1 MWISSRLFVI
11 CLLLRF
17 DATISEPFETHLR
30 GPGFVMEPPG
40 RVEFSNSSGGWL
52 DCSASG
58 SPQPTIDWVHA
69 DGTAVTEIHGVRR
82 VLRNGTLVLMPFAA
96 AAYHQDIHNTIYR
109 CIASNSVGRIVS
121 RDVQVRAVV
130 AQAYKVDVEVLSA
143 SRGCTAILRCV
154 VPTFVKE
161 LVRVVSWVH
170 EPAIY
175 IYPSLQGDGKFHLL
189 PTGELLIH
197 NLQESDES
205 QSFRCRS
212 MHRLTRQVVVS
223 SPTRLR
229 INSHRGIISPSV
241 VEHTSHV
248 QVSQDEG
255 AVLLCVA
262 QGCPSPEYSWY
273 TQNGAGPLPVLSG
286 PRVRL
291 LGPILAIEAVTG
303 EDSGVYKCTASNVGG
318 EASAELRLTVATPI
332 QVEIAPNV
340 LSVHMGGTA
349 EFRCLV
355 TSNGSPVGMQ
365 NILWYKDGRQLP
377 SSGRIEDTLVVP
389 RVSRENRGMYQ
400 CVVRRPEGDTFQATA
415 ELQLGD
421 APPVLL
427 YSFIEQTLQPGPAVS
442 LKCSA
447 AGNPTP
453 QISWTLDGFPLPSN
467 GRFMIGQYITVHG
480 DVISHVNI
488 SHVMVEDGGEY
499 SCIAENRAGRVE
511 HAARLNIYGLPYI
524 RLIPKVTA
532 VSGETLNLK
541 CPVAGY
547 PIEEIHWERGGRELP
562 DDIRQRVQPDG
573 SLTISPV
580 QKHTDSGVYT
590 CWARNK
596 QGHSARRSG
605 EVTVIVPPRLSP
617 FQTSILQLN
626 MGDRASLT
634 CSVVKG
640 DLPLT
645 MNWRKDSRPIDPTQH
660 MSVKQVDQYNSIL
673 VIDNLGSDHTG
684 NYSCVVRNS
693 AAEVENS
700 QALLVNVPPIIEPFV
715 FQDGLAEGM
724 RTRTV
729 CGVSRGDAPLK
740 LIWLK
745 DGEPL
750 PDLLGANVTMLDQY
764 SSLLS
769 IPSLSATH
777 SGEYTCVAKNPAAE
791 IKYTALLQVKVP
803 PRWIVEPVDA
813 NVERNRHIMLHCQ
826 AQGVPTPS
834 IVWKKAT
841 GSKSGEYEE
850 VRERPFTKL
859 LGNGSMLLQHVK
871 EDREGFYLCQANN
884 GIGTGIGK
892 VIQLKV
898 NSSPYFSSTSR
909 SVTVKKGDTALLQ
922 CTVSGDKPINIV
934 WMRSGKNTLNPSTNY
949 KISVKQEATPD
960 GVSAELQI
968 RTVDAT
974 DSGPYF
980 CRATNLYGNDQQLV
994 QLQVQ
999 EPPQPP
1005 SVLEA
1010 AMISS
1015 RSVNLKWQPK
1025 AVSTGDVS
1033 KYIVEYREADPI
1045 LFIDQWQH
1053 IEVKDPPSYNAL
1065 IENLKPAT
1073 RYAFRVIAEGNAGR
1087 SAPSQELIV
1096 RTEPQRPAGPPLSLS
1111 ARPLSS
1117 TELLISWVAPLPE
1130 LRHGDIQGYNVGYR
1144 LASSGNTAYNFT
1156 SVSGDGEGGN
1166 GELLLS
1172 GLSKFA
1178 RYSIVVQAFNQV
1190 GPGPLSDATTAQ
1202 TMEDV
1207 PSRPPEDVR
1216 CAALTSQS
1224 LQVSWQ
1230 PPPIYHTN
1238 GLLQGYKL
1246 VFEPIIDD
1254 IVPNKDE
1261 VESRKTTA
1269 LTTVLTGLR
1278 KYTNYSIQVLA
1289 HTRMG
1294 DGALSKPLYCHTEED
1309 VPEAPSDIKVVVS
1322 SPQSLYVSWL
1332 PPTEPNGVITKY
1344 SLYTRVVNGR
1354 EELNNEK
1361 RSLPSQQA
1369 YYEAKN
1375 LHPHMEYQFWVTA
1388 STRVGEGKSSRV
1400 SSQITTNRVPAR
1412 IISFGGPVVRP
1423 WRSTVTLPCAAV
1435 GKPKREWFKA
1445 DVALRQGGL
1454 HNSQLLDTGDLIISS
1469 LQLADSGN
1477 YSCQV
1482 DNGIGTDRLT
1492 HMLLV
1497 QVPPSAPVLYVT
1509 SATSS
1514 SILMHW
1520 KCGFTGNAP
1529 ITGYTL
1535 FYRRATGNTDEMQLS
1550 RHASSHE
1557 LKGLVC
1563 GSTYQIHL
1571 NAHNKVGS
1579 SPASI
1584 MLHVRTQGQAPGLP
1598 ATTSLLAPNSTS
1610 VLIRLHTWPD
1620 NGCPLMYFVLQYRA
1634 VTDDPDKEWI
1644 LVSNALKPQRR
1655 VVISNL
1661 QSSTLYQ
1668 LRMEAHNVAGV
1679 SQAEFSFVTLT
1690 KDGDP
1695 PPPEIVQRGQRGPS
1709 VFYGNINLLIPSIA
1723 AVSGMIC
1730 TIALV
1735 IVCYRHKQ
1743 SNHIQK
1749 ESLEN
1754 RANSE
1759 AAQRERYYA
1768 TIHKVSMQN
1777 NDKIPETSEDIS
1789 PYATFQLSEAGNLSQ
1804 PHHGGPANTL
1814 LHSFMYHERALA
1826 EGCSSPPPAASKN
1839 RRRHSRKTEP
1849 ESEESESDQDQLT
1862 SSRTESSN
1870 QHEGKIKHSII
1881 YHGAQSSTSSDLSP
1895 MSEQKSLPRRGRS
1908 RYHHQQYQFSTNTTP
1923 RHHNSNKSNNNI
1935 STNTVTNTNTGTST
1949 SNPNKILSPRNGT
1962 GNLKSISSTFK
1973 SQDSIQ
1979 CHIPTL
1985 VKSPSISTQQQKQFH
2000 KQQQLQQQQQLNS
2013 KSGQNQTQNPT
2024 QTQCSSSNSSSLKQQ
2039 QPLLIQPKL
2048 HQLEPTST
2056 HVNGQELMGLDG
2068 GVSTLASVVPV
2079 TCMPPSS
2086 QSQFRPIPHKSIMP
2100 AHEPHHN
2107 NHHQGGTALL
2117 NPSTALLSSKF
2128 FTAPTLPLPK

>member
-1 MWISSRLFVI
+1 MWISSRFFVI
-11 CLLLRF
+11 FLLLHL
-17 DATISEPFETHLR
+17 DTTCSEPFEAHLR

-58 SPQPTIDWVHA
+58 SPQPTVDWVHA
-69 DGTAVTEIHGVRR
+69 DGSAVTEIHGVRR

-96 AAYHQDIHNTIYR
+96 AAYHQDVHNTIYR

-241 VEHTSHV
+241 VEHTAHV

-262 QGCPSPEYSWY
+262 QGCPSPEYSWF
-273 TQNGAGPLPVLSG
+273 THNGAGPLPVLSG

-303 EDSGVYKCTASNVGG
+303 EDSGVYKCTAGNVGG

-332 QVEIAPNV
+332 QVEISPNV

-377 SSGRIEDTLVVP
+377 SSGRVEDTLVVP

-499 SCIAENRAGRVE
+499 ACIAENRAGRVQ

-580 QKHTDSGVYT
+580 QKNSDSGVYT

-605 EVTVIVPPRLSP
+605 EVTVIVPPKLSP
-617 FQTSILQLN
+617 FQTNILQLN

-645 MNWRKDSRPIDPTQH
+645 INWRKDGRPIDPTQH

-673 VIDNLGSDHTG
+673 VIENLGSDHTG

-700 QALLVNVPPIIEPFV
+700 QALLVN
-715 FQDGLAEGM
+715 
-724 RTRTV
+724 
-729 CGVSRGDAPLK
+729 
-740 LIWLK
+740 
-745 DGEPL
+745 
-750 PDLLGANVTMLDQY
+750 
-764 SSLLS
+764 
-769 IPSLSATH
+769 
-777 SGEYTCVAKNPAAE
+777 
-791 IKYTALLQVKVP
+791 VP

-859 LGNGSMLLQHVK
+859 LGNGSLLLQHVK

-909 SVTVKKGDTALLQ
+909 SVMVKKGDTALLQ
-922 CTVSGDKPINIV
+922 CAVSGDKPINIV
-934 WMRSGKNTLNPSTNY
+934 WLRSGKNTLNPSTNY

-980 CRATNLYGNDQQLV
+980 CRASNLYGNDQQLV

-999 EPPQPP
+999 EPPLPP

-1015 RSVNLKWQPK
+1015 RSVNIKWQPK
-1025 AVSTGDVS
+1025 TMGTGDVT
-1033 KYIVEYREADPI
+1033 KYLVEFREADP
-1045 LFIDQWQH
+1045 LFVEQWQQ
-1053 IEVKDPPSYNAL
+1053 IEVKDPPMFNAL

-1073 RYAFRVIAEGNAGR
+1073 RYAFRVIAEGSAGR

-1130 LRHGDIQGYNVGYR
+1130 LRHGDIQGYNVGYK
-1144 LASSGNTAYNFT
+1144 LSSSGNTAYNFT
-1156 SVSGDGEGGN
+1156 SVAGDYDGGN

-1172 GLSKFA
+1172 GLAKFA
-1178 RYSIVVQAFNQV
+1178 RYNVVVQAFNQV
-1190 GPGPLSDATTAQ
+1190 GPGPLSEPTGAQ

-1216 CAALTSQS
+1216 CAALSSQS

-1246 VFEPIIDD
+1246 IFEPIIDD
-1254 IVPNKDE
+1254 IQPSKDE

-1269 LTTVLTGLR
+1269 LTMVLTGLR

-1294 DGALSKPLYCHTEED
+1294 DGVVSKPLFCHSEED
-1309 VPEAPSDIKVVVS
+1309 VPEAPADIKVVS
-1322 SPQSLYVSWL
+1322 SSSQSLYISWL
-1332 PPTEPNGVITKY
+1332 PPNEPNGVITKY

-1369 YYEAKN
+1369 YYEAKG

-1412 IISFGGPVVRP
+1412 IISFGGSVVRP
-1423 WRSTVTLPCAAV
+1423 WRSTVTLPCTAV
-1435 GKPKREWFKA
+1435 GKPKREWFKS
-1445 DVALRQGGL
+1445 DVALRQGGM
-1454 HNSQLLDTGDLIISS
+1454 HNSQLLDSGDLIISS
-1469 LQLADSGN
+1469 LQLADGGN

-1492 HMLLV
+1492 HTLVV
-1497 QVPPSAPVLYVT
+1497 QVPPTAPVLYVT

-1535 FYRRATGNTDEMQLS
+1535 FYRRTNGNTDEMQLS

-1571 NAHNKVGS
+1571 SAQNKVGT
-1579 SPASI
+1579 SPTST
-1584 MLHVRTQGQAPGLP
+1584 MLHVRTQGQSPGHP
-1598 ATTSLLAPNSTS
+1598 ASTALLAPNSTS
-1610 VLIRLHTWPD
+1610 LLVRLHSWPD
-1620 NGCPLMYFVLQYRA
+1620 NGCPLLYFVLQYRA
-1634 VTDDPDKEWI
+1634 VTEDPDAEWV

-1655 VVISNL
+1655 IVVNNL
-1661 QSSTLYQ
+1661 TPSTLYQ
-1668 LRMEAHNVAGV
+1668 LRMEAHNVAGI
-1679 SQAEFSFVTLT
+1679 SQADFTFVTLT

-1695 PPPEIVQRGQRGPS
+1695 PPPEIVHRGHRGQTT
-1709 VFYGNINLLIPSIA
+1709 VIFANMNLLIPSIA
-1723 AVSGMIC
+1723 AVSGMFC
-1730 TIALV
+1730 TIIMV
-1735 IVCYRHKQ
+1735 IVCYRHMLKNAQ
-1743 SNHIQK
+1743 PHAEQANHIQK

-1789 PYATFQLSEAGNLSQ
+1789 PYATFQLSEAGGNMSQ

-1908 RYHHQQYQFSTNTTP
+1908 RAGILRTLHPLQLQAECTTGAFHRTEDGGGLGERIELAEVEVDVDTIKKLKLGQRSSLWSRPSSTTSQLQQEHHQQQQHQK
-1923 RHHNSNKSNNNI
+1923 HH
-1935 STNTVTNTNTGTST
+1935 
-1949 SNPNKILSPRNGT
+1949 
-1962 GNLKSISSTFK
+1962 
-1973 SQDSIQ
+1973 QA
-1979 CHIPTL
+1979 
-1985 VKSPSISTQQQKQFH
+1985 
-2000 KQQQLQQQQQLNS
+2000 QQQQQHHQQQQQQQAPPQPSQPHKRAHS
-2013 KSGQNQTQNPT
+2013 KSPQPQ
-2024 QTQCSSSNSSSLKQQ
+2024 QQ
-2039 QPLLIQPKL
+2039 QPLQQQRQQQHSPA
-2048 HQLEPTST
+2048 P
-2056 HVNGQELMGLDG
+2056 GQ
-2068 GVSTLASVVPV
+2068 
-2079 TCMPPSS
+2079 
-2086 QSQFRPIPHKSIMP
+2086 K
-2100 AHEPHHN
+2100 
-2107 NHHQGGTALL
+2107 
-2117 NPSTALLSSKF
+2117 LLSEKSDYSISV
-2128 FTAPTLPLPK
+2128 

>member
-1 MWISSRLFVI
+1 MWISCHAVLVF
-11 CLLLRF
+11 LLLHS
-17 DATISEPFETHLR
+17 DALLAEVYETHLR

-58 SPQPTIDWVHA
+58 SPQPSIDWVHA

-82 VLRNGTLVLMPFAA
+82 VLRNGTLVLLPFPA
-96 AAYHQDIHNTIYR
+96 AAYHQDVHNTIYR
-109 CIASNSVGRIVS
+109 CVASNSVGRVVS

-241 VEHTSHV
+241 VEHTAHV

-273 TQNGAGPLPVLSG
+273 THNGPGPLPVLSG
-286 PRVRL
+286 PRIRL

-318 EASAELRLTVATPI
+318 EASAELRLSVATPI
-332 QVEIAPNV
+332 QVEIQPNI

-377 SSGRIEDTLVVP
+377 SSGRIEDTLIVP
-389 RVSRENRGMYQ
+389 RVGRENRGMYQ

-488 SHVMVEDGGEY
+488 THVMVEDGGEY
-499 SCIAENRAGRVE
+499 SCIAENRAGRVQ
-511 HAARLNIYGLPYI
+511 HSARLNIYGLPYI
-524 RLIPKVTA
+524 RIIPKVTA

-573 SLTISPV
+573 SLTITPV
-580 QKHTDSGVYT
+580 QKNTDSGVYT

-605 EVTVIVPPRLSP
+605 EVTVIVPPKLSP
-617 FQTSILQLN
+617 FQSSQLQLN

-645 MNWRKDSRPIDPTQH
+645 MSWRKDNRPIDATQH

-673 VIDNLGSDHTG
+673 VIENLGSDHTG

-700 QALLVNVPPIIEPFV
+700 QSLLVN
-715 FQDGLAEGM
+715 
-724 RTRTV
+724 
-729 CGVSRGDAPLK
+729 
-740 LIWLK
+740 
-745 DGEPL
+745 
-750 PDLLGANVTMLDQY
+750 
-764 SSLLS
+764 
-769 IPSLSATH
+769 
-777 SGEYTCVAKNPAAE
+777 
-791 IKYTALLQVKVP
+791 VP
-803 PRWIVEPVDA
+803 PRWIVEPSDA

-834 IVWKKAT
+834 ILWKKAT

-859 LGNGSMLLQHVK
+859 LSNGSLLLQHVK

-898 NSSPYFSSTSR
+898 NSSPYFQSTSR
-909 SVTVKKGDTALLQ
+909 SVTVKKGDTAILQ
-922 CTVSGDKPINIV
+922 CSVSGDKPINIV
-934 WMRSGKNTLNPSTNY
+934 WMRSGKSTLNPSTNY

-968 RTVDAT
+968 RLVDST

-980 CRATNLYGNDQQLV
+980 CRASNLYGNDQQLV
-994 QLQVQ
+994 QLMVQ

-1025 AVSTGDVS
+1025 VQNSGDVT
-1033 KYIVEYREADPI
+1033 KYIVEYKEMDATF
-1045 LFIDQWQH
+1045 LDQWQH
-1053 IEVKDPPSYNAL
+1053 MDVKDPPSFNAL

-1073 RYAFRVIAEGNAGR
+1073 RYAFRVIAEGTAGR
-1087 SAPSQELIV
+1087 SAPSQELII
-1096 RTEPQRPAGPPLSLS
+1096 RTEPQRPAGPPLNLS
-1111 ARPLSS
+1111 VRPLSS
-1117 TELLISWVAPLPE
+1117 TELLVSWIAPLAE
-1130 LRHGDIQGYNVGYR
+1130 LRHGDIQGYNVGYK
-1144 LASSGNTAYNFT
+1144 LASSGTTAYNFT
-1156 SVSGDGEGGN
+1156 SVSGDGDGGT
-1166 GELLLS
+1166 GELLLT
-1172 GLSKFA
+1172 GLQKFA
-1178 RYSIVVQAFNQV
+1178 RYNVVVQAFNQV
-1190 GPGPLSDATTAQ
+1190 GPGPLSEPASAQ

-1207 PSRPPEDVR
+1207 PSRAPEDIR

-1230 PPPIYHTN
+1230 PPAIHHTN
-1238 GLLQGYKL
+1238 GILQGYKL
-1246 VFEPIIDD
+1246 IFEPILDD
-1254 IVPNKDE
+1254 YSPNKDE

-1278 KYTNYSIQVLA
+1278 KFTNYSIQVLA

-1294 DGALSKPLYCHTEED
+1294 DGVLSNSIYCHTEED
-1309 VPEAPSDIKVVVS
+1309 APEAPADIKVVVS

-1332 PPTEPNGVITKY
+1332 PPNEPNGVITKY
-1344 SLYTRVVNGR
+1344 NLYTRVVNGR

-1361 RSLPSQQA
+1361 RSLPSQQT

-1388 STRVGEGKSSRV
+1388 STRVGEGKSSKV

-1412 IISFGGPVVRP
+1412 IVSFGGPIVRP
-1423 WRSTVTLPCAAV
+1423 WRSTVTLACTAV
-1435 GKPKREWFKA
+1435 GKPKRDWFKT
-1445 DVALRQGGL
+1445 DIPLRQGGL
-1454 HNSQLLDTGDLIISS
+1454 HNTQLLDSGDLIISN
-1469 LQLADSGN
+1469 LQVSDSGN

-1509 SATSS
+1509 SATTS

-1535 FYRRATGNTDEMQLS
+1535 YYRRTPGNIEEKQLS
-1550 RHASSHE
+1550 RHASSQE

-1571 NAHNKVGS
+1571 TATNKVGT

-1584 MLHVRTQGQAPGLP
+1584 TLHVRTQGQSPGVP
-1598 ATTSLLAPNSTS
+1598 STTTLIAPNSTS
-1610 VLIRLHTWPD
+1610 VSIRLHTWPD
-1620 NGCPLMYFVLQYRA
+1620 NGCPMLYFVLQYRP
-1634 VTDDPDKEWI
+1634 VTDGPEKDWI
-1644 LVSNALKPQRR
+1644 L
-1655 VVISNL
+1655 
-1661 QSSTLYQ
+1661 
-1668 LRMEAHNVAGV
+1668 G
-1679 SQAEFSFVTLT
+1679 
-1690 KDGDP
+1690 
-1695 PPPEIVQRGQRGPS
+1695 
-1709 VFYGNINLLIPSIA
+1709 
-1723 AVSGMIC
+1723 
-1730 TIALV
+1730 
-1735 IVCYRHKQ
+1735 
-1743 SNHIQK
+1743 
-1749 ESLEN
+1749 
-1754 RANSE
+1754 
-1759 AAQRERYYA
+1759 
-1768 TIHKVSMQN
+1768 
-1777 NDKIPETSEDIS
+1777 
-1789 PYATFQLSEAGNLSQ
+1789 
-1804 PHHGGPANTL
+1804 
-1814 LHSFMYHERALA
+1814 
-1826 EGCSSPPPAASKN
+1826 
-1839 RRRHSRKTEP
+1839 
-1849 ESEESESDQDQLT
+1849 
-1862 SSRTESSN
+1862 
-1870 QHEGKIKHSII
+1870 II

-1908 RYHHQQYQFSTNTTP
+1908 RYHHQLYQFSTNTTP
-1923 RHHNSNKSNNNI
+1923 RHHNNSKNSSSN
-1935 STNTVTNTNTGTST
+1935 
-1949 SNPNKILSPRNGT
+1949 NPNKILSPRSGV

-1985 VKSPSISTQQQKQFH
+1985 
-2000 KQQQLQQQQQLNS
+2000 QQQQQTSNINTSNS
-2013 KSGQNQTQNPT
+2013 FT
-2024 QTQCSSSNSSSLKQQ
+2024 SSNCSKISQ
-2039 QPLLIQPKL
+2039 QPLLVTPKIAQHHSQQLQMNTTGNNL
-2048 HQLEPTST
+2048 HHPTD
-2056 HVNGQELMGLDG
+2056 LLDN
-2068 GVSTLASVVPV
+2068 SSCNNSLASVAPSLA
-2079 TCMPPSS
+2079 CMQPS
-2086 QSQFRPIPHKSIMP
+2086 SQFRPIAHKADEGLS
-2100 AHEPHHN
+2100 
-2107 NHHQGGTALL
+2107 GGTLL
-2117 NPSTALLSSKF
+2117 NPSTAPLSSKF
-2128 FTAPTLPLPK
+2128 FTAPTLPGGVIRTLHPLQLQAECNVIPSGGFHQIPVEVALPSADRTEVAQVECDVETLKKLKLGLRSTLWSRPASTTSHLLQQQQQQQQQQRAQENRPISQPQLQQLHQQQQQQQQQLSQAQPQQQLPAHAAAIKAQPSPSTSQKQQLQPRQNSPAPTQKLLKEKSDYSISV

>member
-1 MWISSRLFVI
+1 MWISSRFFVI
-11 CLLLRF
+11 LLLLNL
-17 DATISEPFETHLR
+17 DNTCSEPFEAHLR

-58 SPQPTIDWVHA
+58 SPQPTVDWVHA
-69 DGTAVTEIHGVRR
+69 DGSAVTEIHGVRR

-96 AAYHQDIHNTIYR
+96 AAYHQDVHNTIYR

-143 SRGCTAILRCV
+143 ARGCTAILRCV

-241 VEHTSHV
+241 VEHTAHV

-262 QGCPSPEYSWY
+262 QGCPSPEYSWF
-273 TQNGAGPLPVLSG
+273 THNGAGPLPVLSG

-303 EDSGVYKCTASNVGG
+303 EDSGVYKCTAGNVGG

-332 QVEIAPNV
+332 QVEISPNV

-377 SSGRIEDTLVVP
+377 SSGRVEDTLVVP

-499 SCIAENRAGRVE
+499 ACIAENRAGRVQ

-580 QKHTDSGVYT
+580 QKNSDSGVYT

-605 EVTVIVPPRLSP
+605 EVTVIVPPS
-617 FQTSILQLN
+617 
-626 MGDRASLT
+626 
-634 CSVVKG
+634 
-640 DLPLT
+640 
-645 MNWRKDSRPIDPTQH
+645 
-660 MSVKQVDQYNSIL
+660 
-673 VIDNLGSDHTG
+673 
-684 NYSCVVRNS
+684 
-693 AAEVENS
+693 
-700 QALLVNVPPIIEPFV
+700 IEPFA
-715 FQDGLAEGM
+715 FQEGLAEGM

-729 CGVSRGDAPLK
+729 CGVSRGDPPLK

-745 DGEPL
+745 DGDPL

-859 LGNGSMLLQHVK
+859 LGNGSLLLQHVK

-909 SVTVKKGDTALLQ
+909 SVMVKKGDTALLQ
-922 CTVSGDKPINIV
+922 CAVSGDKPINIV

-980 CRATNLYGNDQQLV
+980 CRASNLYGNDQQLV

-999 EPPQPP
+999 EPPLPP

-1015 RSVNLKWQPK
+1015 RSVNIKWQPK
-1025 AVSTGDVS
+1025 TLGTGDVT
-1033 KYIVEYREADPI
+1033 KYIVEFREADHSLPPA
-1045 LFIDQWQH
+1045 LFVDQWQQ
-1053 IEVKDPPSYNAL
+1053 IEVKDPPHFNAM

-1073 RYAFRVIAEGNAGR
+1073 RYAFRVIAEGSAGR

-1130 LRHGDIQGYNVGYR
+1130 LRHGDIQGYNVGYK
-1144 LASSGNTAYNFT
+1144 LSSSGNTAYNFT
-1156 SVSGDGEGGN
+1156 SVSGDGDGGN

-1172 GLSKFA
+1172 GLAKFA
-1178 RYSIVVQAFNQV
+1178 RYTVVVQAFNQV
-1190 GPGPLSDATTAQ
+1190 GPGPLSEPTAAQ

-1216 CAALTSQS
+1216 CAALSSQS

-1246 VFEPIIDD
+1246 IFEPIIDD
-1254 IVPNKDE
+1254 IQPSKDE

-1269 LTTVLTGLR
+1269 LTMVLTGLR

-1294 DGALSKPLYCHTEED
+1294 DGVVSKPLFCHSEED
-1309 VPEAPSDIKVVVS
+1309 VPEAPADIKVVS
-1322 SPQSLYVSWL
+1322 SSSQSLYISWL
-1332 PPTEPNGVITKY
+1332 PPNEPNGVITKY

-1369 YYEAKN
+1369 YYEAKG

-1400 SSQITTNRVPAR
+1400 SSQITTNRIPAR

-1423 WRSTVTLPCAAV
+1423 WRSTVTLPCTAV
-1435 GKPKREWFKA
+1435 GKPKREWFKS

-1454 HNSQLLDTGDLIISS
+1454 HNSQLLDSGDLIISS
-1469 LQLADSGN
+1469 LQLADGGN

-1492 HMLLV
+1492 HTLIV
-1497 QVPPSAPVLYVT
+1497 QVPPTAPVLYVT

-1535 FYRRATGNTDEMQLS
+1535 FYRRANGNTDEMQLS

-1557 LKGLVC
+1557 LKGLMC

-1571 NAHNKVGS
+1571 SAQNKVGT
-1579 SPASI
+1579 SPTSTI
-1584 MLHVRTQGQAPGLP
+1584 LHVRTQGQSPGHP
-1598 ATTSLLAPNSTS
+1598 ASTALLAPNSTS
-1610 VLIRLHTWPD
+1610 LLVRLHSWPD
-1620 NGCPLMYFVLQYRA
+1620 NGCPLLYFVLQYRA
-1634 VTDDPDKEWI
+1634 VTDDPDAEWV

-1655 VVISNL
+1655 IVVNNL
-1661 QSSTLYQ
+1661 QPSTLYQ
-1668 LRMEAHNVAGV
+1668 LRMEAHNVAGI
-1679 SQAEFSFVTLT
+1679 SQAEFNFVTLT

-1695 PPPEIVQRGQRGPS
+1695 PPPEIMHRGRSGQTT
-1709 VFYGNINLLIPSIA
+1709 VIFANINLLIPTIA
-1723 AVSGMIC
+1723 AVSGMFC
-1730 TIALV
+1730 TIIMI

-1743 SNHIQK
+1743 SQIQK

-1789 PYATFQLSEAGNLSQ
+1789 PYATFQLSEAGGNMSQ

-1923 RHHNSNKSNNNI
+1923 RHHNSNKMNNNTT
-1935 STNTVTNTNTGTST
+1935 SNTNTTATNTTATPST
-1949 SNPNKILSPRNGT
+1949 SSNSNKILSPRG

-2000 KQQQLQQQQQLNS
+2000 KQQLQNS
-2013 KSGQNQTQNPT
+2013 STNNSQH
-2024 QTQCSSSNSSSLKQQ
+2024 SSSNPNSSSLKQQ
-2039 QPLLIQPKL
+2039 QPLLITPKL
-2048 HQLEPTST
+2048 HQLEA
-2056 HVNGQELMGLDG
+2056 NGQELLGLDG
-2068 GVSTLASVVPV
+2068 IGNSPLVA
-2079 TCMPPSS
+2079 CMPPS
-2086 QSQFRPIPHKSIMP
+2086 SQFRPIPHKSIMP
-2100 AHEPHHN
+2100 AHEPPHHHN
-2107 NHHQGGTALL
+2107 HSQQSHPHQQQQQHPGTLL
-2117 NPSTALLSSKF
+2117 NPSTAMLSSKF
-2128 FTAPTLPLPK
+2128 FTAPTLPK

>member
-1 MWISSRLFVI
+1 MWISSRFYVI
-11 CLLLRF
+11 LLLLNL
-17 DATISEPFETHLR
+17 DATCSEPFEAHLR

-58 SPQPTIDWVHA
+58 SPQPTVDWVHA
-69 DGTAVTEIHGVRR
+69 DGSAVTEIHGVRR

-96 AAYHQDIHNTIYR
+96 AAYHQDVHNTIYR

-143 SRGCTAILRCV
+143 ARGCTAILRCV

-241 VEHTSHV
+241 VEHTAHV

-262 QGCPSPEYSWY
+262 QGCPSPEYSWF
-273 TQNGAGPLPVLSG
+273 THNGAGPLPVLSG

-303 EDSGVYKCTASNVGG
+303 EDSGVYKCTAGNVGG

-332 QVEIAPNV
+332 QVEISPNV

-377 SSGRIEDTLVVP
+377 SSGRVEDTLVVP

-499 SCIAENRAGRVE
+499 ACNAENRAGRVQ

-580 QKHTDSGVYT
+580 QKNSDSGVYT

-605 EVTVIVPPRLSP
+605 EVTVIVPPS
-617 FQTSILQLN
+617 
-626 MGDRASLT
+626 
-634 CSVVKG
+634 
-640 DLPLT
+640 
-645 MNWRKDSRPIDPTQH
+645 
-660 MSVKQVDQYNSIL
+660 
-673 VIDNLGSDHTG
+673 
-684 NYSCVVRNS
+684 
-693 AAEVENS
+693 
-700 QALLVNVPPIIEPFV
+700 IEPFA
-715 FQDGLAEGM
+715 FQEGLAEGM

-729 CGVSRGDAPLK
+729 CGVSRGDPPLK
-740 LIWLK
+740 LTWLK
-745 DGEPL
+745 DGDPL

-859 LGNGSMLLQHVK
+859 LGNGSLLLQHVK

-909 SVTVKKGDTALLQ
+909 SVMVKKGDTALLQ
-922 CTVSGDKPINIV
+922 CAVSGDKPINIV

-980 CRATNLYGNDQQLV
+980 CRASNLYGNDQQLV

-999 EPPQPP
+999 EPPLPP

-1015 RSVNLKWQPK
+1015 RSVNIKWQPK
-1025 AVSTGDVS
+1025 TLGTGDVT
-1033 KYIVEYREADPI
+1033 KYIVEFREADP
-1045 LFIDQWQH
+1045 LFVDQWQQ
-1053 IEVKDPPSYNAL
+1053 IEVKDPPHFNAM

-1073 RYAFRVIAEGNAGR
+1073 RYAFRVIAEGSAGR

-1130 LRHGDIQGYNVGYR
+1130 LRHGDIQGYNVGYK
-1144 LASSGNTAYNFT
+1144 LSSSGNTAYNFT
-1156 SVSGDGEGGN
+1156 SVSGDGDGGN

-1172 GLSKFA
+1172 GLAKFA
-1178 RYSIVVQAFNQV
+1178 RYTVVVQAFNQV
-1190 GPGPLSDATTAQ
+1190 GPGPLSEPTAAQ

-1216 CAALTSQS
+1216 CAALSSQS

-1246 VFEPIIDD
+1246 IFEPIIDD
-1254 IVPNKDE
+1254 IQPSKDE

-1269 LTTVLTGLR
+1269 LTMVLTGLR

-1294 DGALSKPLYCHTEED
+1294 DGVVSKPLFCHSEED
-1309 VPEAPSDIKVVVS
+1309 VPEAPADIKVVS
-1322 SPQSLYVSWL
+1322 SSSQSLYISWL
-1332 PPTEPNGVITKY
+1332 PPNEPNGVITKY

-1369 YYEAKN
+1369 YYEAKG

-1400 SSQITTNRVPAR
+1400 SSQITTNRIPAR

-1423 WRSTVTLPCAAV
+1423 WRSTVTLPCTAV
-1435 GKPKREWFKA
+1435 GKPKREWFKS

-1454 HNSQLLDTGDLIISS
+1454 HNSQLLDSGDLIISS
-1469 LQLADSGN
+1469 LQLADGGN

-1492 HMLLV
+1492 HTLMV
-1497 QVPPSAPVLYVT
+1497 QVPPTAPVLYVT

-1535 FYRRATGNTDEMQLS
+1535 FYRRANGNTDEMQLS

-1557 LKGLVC
+1557 LKGLMC

-1571 NAHNKVGS
+1571 SAQNKVGT
-1579 SPASI
+1579 SPTSTI
-1584 MLHVRTQGQAPGLP
+1584 LHVRTQGQSPGHP
-1598 ATTSLLAPNSTS
+1598 ASTALLAPNSTS
-1610 VLIRLHTWPD
+1610 LLVRLHSWPD
-1620 NGCPLMYFVLQYRA
+1620 NGCPLLYFVLQYRA
-1634 VTDDPDKEWI
+1634 VTEDPDAEWV

-1655 VVISNL
+1655 IVVNNL
-1661 QSSTLYQ
+1661 QPSTLYQ
-1668 LRMEAHNVAGV
+1668 LRMEAHNVAGI
-1679 SQAEFSFVTLT
+1679 SQAEFNFVTLT

-1695 PPPEIVQRGQRGPS
+1695 PPPEIMHRGHGGQTN
-1709 VFYGNINLLIPSIA
+1709 VIFANINLLIPTIA
-1723 AVSGMIC
+1723 AVSGMFC
-1730 TIALV
+1730 TIIMI
-1735 IVCYRHKQ
+1735 IVCYRHMLKNAPPLAEQ
-1743 SNHIQK
+1743 SQIQK

-1789 PYATFQLSEAGNLSQ
+1789 PYATFQLSEAGGNMSQ

-1923 RHHNSNKSNNNI
+1923 RHHNSNKMNNNTT
-1935 STNTVTNTNTGTST
+1935 SNTNTTATNTTATPST
-1949 SNPNKILSPRNGT
+1949 SSNSNKILSPRG

-2000 KQQQLQQQQQLNS
+2000 KQQLQNS
-2013 KSGQNQTQNPT
+2013 SNNSQH
-2024 QTQCSSSNSSSLKQQ
+2024 SSSNPNSSSLKQQ
-2039 QPLLIQPKL
+2039 QPLLITPKL
-2048 HQLEPTST
+2048 HQLEA
-2056 HVNGQELMGLDG
+2056 NGQELLGLDG
-2068 GVSTLASVVPV
+2068 IGNSPLVA
-2079 TCMPPSS
+2079 CMPPS
-2086 QSQFRPIPHKSIMP
+2086 SQFRPIPHKSIMP
-2100 AHEPHHN
+2100 AHEPPHHHN
-2107 NHHQGGTALL
+2107 HNQQSHPHQQQQQHPGTLL
-2117 NPSTALLSSKF
+2117 NPSTAMLSSKF
-2128 FTAPTLPLPK
+2128 FTAPTLPK

>member
-1 MWISSRLFVI
+1 MWISSRFFVI
-11 CLLLRF
+11 LLLLNL
-17 DATISEPFETHLR
+17 DNTCSEPFEAHLR

-58 SPQPTIDWVHA
+58 SPQPTVDWVHA
-69 DGTAVTEIHGVRR
+69 DGSAVTEIHGVRR

-96 AAYHQDIHNTIYR
+96 AAYHQDVHNTIYR

-143 SRGCTAILRCV
+143 ARGCTAILRCV

-241 VEHTSHV
+241 VEHTAHV

-262 QGCPSPEYSWY
+262 QGCPSPEYSWF
-273 TQNGAGPLPVLSG
+273 THNGAGPLPVLSG

-303 EDSGVYKCTASNVGG
+303 EDSGVYKCTAGNVGG

-332 QVEIAPNV
+332 QVEISPNV

-377 SSGRIEDTLVVP
+377 SSGRVEDTLVVP

-499 SCIAENRAGRVE
+499 ACIAENRAGRVQ

-580 QKHTDSGVYT
+580 QKNSDSGVYT

-605 EVTVIVPPRLSP
+605 EVTVIVPPS
-617 FQTSILQLN
+617 
-626 MGDRASLT
+626 
-634 CSVVKG
+634 
-640 DLPLT
+640 
-645 MNWRKDSRPIDPTQH
+645 
-660 MSVKQVDQYNSIL
+660 
-673 VIDNLGSDHTG
+673 
-684 NYSCVVRNS
+684 
-693 AAEVENS
+693 
-700 QALLVNVPPIIEPFV
+700 IEPFA
-715 FQDGLAEGM
+715 FQEGLAEGM

-729 CGVSRGDAPLK
+729 CGVSRGDPPLK

-745 DGEPL
+745 DGDPL

-859 LGNGSMLLQHVK
+859 LGNGSLLLQHVK

-909 SVTVKKGDTALLQ
+909 SVMVKKGDTALLQ
-922 CTVSGDKPINIV
+922 CAVSGDKPINIV

-980 CRATNLYGNDQQLV
+980 CRASNLYGNDQQLV

-999 EPPQPP
+999 EPPLPP

-1015 RSVNLKWQPK
+1015 RSVNIKWQPK
-1025 AVSTGDVS
+1025 TLGTGDVT
-1033 KYIVEYREADPI
+1033 KYIVEFREADP
-1045 LFIDQWQH
+1045 LFVDQWQQ
-1053 IEVKDPPSYNAL
+1053 IEVKDPPHFNAM

-1073 RYAFRVIAEGNAGR
+1073 RYAFRVIAEGSAGR

-1130 LRHGDIQGYNVGYR
+1130 LRHGDIQGYNVGYK
-1144 LASSGNTAYNFT
+1144 LSSSGNTAYNFT
-1156 SVSGDGEGGN
+1156 SVSGDGDGGN

-1172 GLSKFA
+1172 GLAKFA
-1178 RYSIVVQAFNQV
+1178 RYTVVVQAFNQV
-1190 GPGPLSDATTAQ
+1190 GPGPLSEPTAAQ

-1216 CAALTSQS
+1216 CAALSSQS

-1246 VFEPIIDD
+1246 IFEPIIDD
-1254 IVPNKDE
+1254 IQPSKDE

-1269 LTTVLTGLR
+1269 LTMVLTGLR

-1294 DGALSKPLYCHTEED
+1294 DGVVSKPLFCHSEED
-1309 VPEAPSDIKVVVS
+1309 VPEAPADIKVVS
-1322 SPQSLYVSWL
+1322 SSSQSLYISWL
-1332 PPTEPNGVITKY
+1332 PPNEPNGVITKY

-1369 YYEAKN
+1369 YYEAKG

-1400 SSQITTNRVPAR
+1400 SSQITTNRIPAR

-1423 WRSTVTLPCAAV
+1423 WRSTVTLPCTAV
-1435 GKPKREWFKA
+1435 GKPKREWFKS

-1454 HNSQLLDTGDLIISS
+1454 HNSQLLDSGDLIISS
-1469 LQLADSGN
+1469 LQLADGGN

-1492 HMLLV
+1492 HTLIV
-1497 QVPPSAPVLYVT
+1497 QVPPTAPVLYVT

-1535 FYRRATGNTDEMQLS
+1535 FYRRANGNTDEMQLS

-1557 LKGLVC
+1557 LKGLMC

-1571 NAHNKVGS
+1571 SAQNKVGT
-1579 SPASI
+1579 SPTSTI
-1584 MLHVRTQGQAPGLP
+1584 LHVRTQGQSPGHP
-1598 ATTSLLAPNSTS
+1598 ASTALLAPNSTS
-1610 VLIRLHTWPD
+1610 LLVRLHSWPD
-1620 NGCPLMYFVLQYRA
+1620 NGCPLLYFVLQYRA
-1634 VTDDPDKEWI
+1634 VTDDPDAEWV

-1655 VVISNL
+1655 IVVNNL
-1661 QSSTLYQ
+1661 QPSTLYQ
-1668 LRMEAHNVAGV
+1668 LRMEAHNVAGI
-1679 SQAEFSFVTLT
+1679 SQAEFNFVTLT

-1695 PPPEIVQRGQRGPS
+1695 PPPEIMHRGRSGQTT
-1709 VFYGNINLLIPSIA
+1709 VIFANINLLIPTIA
-1723 AVSGMIC
+1723 AVSGMFC
-1730 TIALV
+1730 TIIMI

-1743 SNHIQK
+1743 SQIQK

-1789 PYATFQLSEAGNLSQ
+1789 PYATFQLSEAGGNMSQ

-1923 RHHNSNKSNNNI
+1923 RHHNSNKMNNNTT
-1935 STNTVTNTNTGTST
+1935 SNTNTTATNTTATPST
-1949 SNPNKILSPRNGT
+1949 SSNSNKILSPRG

-2000 KQQQLQQQQQLNS
+2000 KQQLQNS
-2013 KSGQNQTQNPT
+2013 STNNSQH
-2024 QTQCSSSNSSSLKQQ
+2024 SSSNPNSSSLKQQ
-2039 QPLLIQPKL
+2039 QPLLITPKL
-2048 HQLEPTST
+2048 HQLEA
-2056 HVNGQELMGLDG
+2056 NGQELLGLDG
-2068 GVSTLASVVPV
+2068 IGNSPLVA
-2079 TCMPPSS
+2079 CMPPS
-2086 QSQFRPIPHKSIMP
+2086 SQFRPIPHKSIMP
-2100 AHEPHHN
+2100 AHEPPHHHN
-2107 NHHQGGTALL
+2107 HSQQSHPHQQQQQQHPGTLL
-2117 NPSTALLSSKF
+2117 NPSTAMLSSKF
-2128 FTAPTLPLPK
+2128 FTAPTLPK